1 MGIRTIGVVGSGA
14 MGTGI
19 AHIMAQYG
27 YNVILSDVNN
37 DHLERALASIGN
49 VLDSKIRKGK
59 WTEDKKTEL
68 LGQIKMTID
77 LNEMTAVDLI
87 IEAITENMDAK
98 IQLLSSLE
106 KICRAETIFA
116 TNTSTMSIT
125 KMASALSQP
134 ERMVGLHFF
143 NPAPVMKLVEI
154 IRGYYTSDEI
164 IVALKEL
171 VRSIGK
177 ESIEVKKDTPG
188 FVVNRL
194 MLTQFREALLVLE
207 EGIASVE
214 DIDKAMTLGLN
225 HPMGPFTLMDFT
237 GNDIAFDTLKYMHT
251 ELAQPNWAPP
261 IVLKRI
267 VNAGR
272 IGKKVQ
278 KGWFNYK

>member
-98 IQLLSSLE
+98 IQLFSSLE

>member
-1 MGIRTIGVVGSGA
+1 MSITTIGIIGSGA

-19 AHIMAQYG
+19 AHVMAQYG
-27 YNVILSDVNN
+27 YKVLLSDVNN
-37 DHLERALASIGN
+37 EHLVNAINSIGN
-49 VLDSKIRKGK
+49 ILDSKIRKGK
-59 WTEDKKTEL
+59 WTEDKKAEL
-68 LGQIKMTID
+68 LENIKTTTD
-77 LNEMTAVDLI
+77 LNEMKEADLI
-87 IEAITENMDAK
+87 IEAIFENMDAK
-98 IQLLSSLE
+98 THLFSSLE
-106 KICRAETIFA
+106 KICKSETIFT

-125 KMASALSQP
+125 KLASATNRP

-164 IVALKEL
+164 IIELAEL

-225 HPMGPFTLMDFT
+225 HPMGPYTLMDFT
-237 GNDIAFDTLKYMHT
+237 GNDIALDTLEYMHS

-261 IVLKRI
+261 IILKRI

-278 KGWFNYK
+278 KGWFDYK

>member
-49 VLDSKIRKGK
+49 ILDSKIRKGK

-68 LGQIKMTID
+68 LGQIKITID

-98 IQLLSSLE
+98 IQLFSSLE

-116 TNTSTMSIT
+116 TNASTMSIT

>member
-1 MGIRTIGVVGSGA
+1 MGIRTIGIVGSGA

-68 LGQIKMTID
+68 LGQIKITID

-98 IQLLSSLE
+98 IQLFSSLE

-207 EGIASVE
+207 EGIASIE

>member
-68 LGQIKMTID
+68 LGQIKITID

>member
-98 IQLLSSLE
+98 IQLFSSLE

-207 EGIASVE
+207 EGIYNVH
-214 DIDKAMTLGLN
+214 K
-225 HPMGPFTLMDFT
+225 
-237 GNDIAFDTLKYMHT
+237 
-251 ELAQPNWAPP
+251 
-261 IVLKRI
+261 
-267 VNAGR
+267 
-272 IGKKVQ
+272 
-278 KGWFNYK
+278 